1 MSRVLIIED
10 ESVLRSSVARGIA
23 KLGVDVQ
30 EAGTLNDA
38 LKLIDAS
45 APDLV
50 ISDIDMPERSGLEL
64 LGELG
69 RRDLNIPIIFV
80 SGYLNAY
87 RSQIPH
93 HASVEVLEKPV
104 PIEELRAVV
113 RRRLGD
119 DGASEV
125 SPFGVPDYLQLA
137 CMGRH
142 SVLIEVE
149 RDGNV
154 VGEIVISSGDI
165 WSAKDEL
172 GSGLDALGRLTF
184 SEGALV
190 KCRRLADNPSDR
202 DLEGGWEFLLM
213 EAARVVDESRR
224 SQEVNAV
231 SAHTD
236 GVDNTSETPGED
248 DAHGATGSSGEV
260 TKSNDGPGPN
270 EEFAELWDQG
280 LEAMLSKD
288 YPLALNVFE
297 KALALQ
303 PDDAKLKANIQ
314 RLHEMGFES
323 ASDEEARPGNEE
335 EAVA

>member
-23 KLGVDVQ
+23 KLGVEVQ
-30 EAGTLNDA
+30 EAGTLNDG
-38 LKLIDAS
+38 LKLVDA
-45 APDLV
+45 ATPDLV
-50 ISDIDMPERSGLEL
+50 ISDIDMPERSGIEL

-69 RRDLNIPIIFV
+69 RRNLNIPIIFV

-104 PIEELRAVV
+104 PIDELRDAV

-119 DGASEV
+119 EGPAEV

-149 RDGNV
+149 RDGKTI
-154 VGEIVISSGDI
+154 GEVVISSGDI
-165 WSAKDEL
+165 WSARDDR

-184 SEGALV
+184 TEGCLV
-190 KCRRLADNPSDR
+190 KCRRLSDNPTER

-213 EAARVVDESRR
+213 EAARVVDETRR
-224 SQEVNAV
+224 SQELQA
-231 SAHTD
+231 
-236 GVDNTSETPGED
+236 PD
-248 DAHGATGSSGEV
+248 DAELSSGERPAHAE
-260 TKSNDGPGPN
+260 TADAAAEPDPDS
-270 EEFAELWDQG
+270 EFAKLWDQG
-280 LEAMLSKD
+280 LEAMLAKD
-288 YPLALNVFE
+288 YPLALDVFE
-297 KALALQ
+297 RALELQ
-303 PDDAKLKANIQ
+303 PDDARLRANIH
-314 RLHEMGFES
+314 RLHEMGFQSNPKAES
-323 ASDEEARPGNEE
+323 GDQ

>member
-10 ESVLRSSVARGIA
+10 ESVLRSSVARGIS
-23 KLGVDVQ
+23 KLGIDVE

-38 LKLIDAS
+38 LELIDAG
-45 APDLV
+45 APDLI

-104 PIEELRAVV
+104 PIGELRAVV

-119 DGASEV
+119 GSAAEV

-149 RDGNV
+149 RNGNV
-154 VGEIVISSGDI
+154 VGEVVISSGDI
-165 WSAKDEL
+165 CSAKDDL
-172 GSGLDALGRLTF
+172 GSGLEALGRLTF

-190 KCRRLADNPSDR
+190 KCRRLAENPSER

-213 EAARVVDESRR
+213 EAARVIDESRR
-224 SQEVNAV
+224 SQELNAV
-231 SAHTD
+231 SSD
-236 GVDNTSETPGED
+236 PGGPSSEPAASEE
-248 DAHGATGSSGEV
+248 GASGERAPPR
-260 TKSNDGPGPN
+260 DGPGPH
-270 EEFAELWDQG
+270 EEFSDLWDSG
-280 LEAMLSKD
+280 LEAMLSKN
-288 YPLALNVFE
+288 YPVALQVFE
-297 KALALQ
+297 KALMLQ

-323 ASDEEARPGNEE
+323 VPVAREPDSNSDPNTEE
-335 EAVA
+335 EAVV